1 MKWLFA
7 PCECISNKH
16 TLVVNDNTET
26 SLAGAKTQEK
36 KGQGANIF
44 ILKTVIS
51 QSWLQE
57 INREIIKV
65 K

>member
-7 PCECISNKH
+7 PCGCISNKH

-26 SLAGAKTQEK
+26 SLAGAKTQDK
-36 KGQGANIF
+36 KGQGANVF

-51 QSWLQE
+51 QS
-57 INREIIKV
+57 
-65 K
+65 